1 MLWWDACLPQWIS
14 LLFPKPCIDNT
25 ITTQRIIGELNADNL
40 NRYKTNPISQEL
52 TVARCTN
59 PGDEREES
67 IYNTDNIIRYCEA
80 SEFNRQNDGWFWLV
94 IERSSL
100 L

>member
-1 MLWWDACLPQWIS
+1 MIIECYGEMPVFLNEYLYF
-14 LLFPKPCIDNT
+14 FPKPCIDNT

-67 IYNTDNIIRYCEA
+67 IYNTDNIFRYCEA
-80 SEFNRQNDGWFWLV
+80 SEFNRQNDGWF
-94 IERSSL
+94 
-100 L
+100 